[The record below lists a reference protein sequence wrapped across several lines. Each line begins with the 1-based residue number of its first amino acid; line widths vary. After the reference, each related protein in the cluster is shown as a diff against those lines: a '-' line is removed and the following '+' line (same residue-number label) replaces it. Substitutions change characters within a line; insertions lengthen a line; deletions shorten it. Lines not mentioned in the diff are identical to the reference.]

1 MTAEKLRPIRVGAV
15 SYLNSKPLLFGLAEQ
30 APFATLTLDLPS
42 RLATGLAED
51 RYDVALIPAI
61 EYFRQPGCEIV
72 SDACIAARGPVWSV
86 KLLFRTPP
94 EKVRTLALDEGSR
107 TSAALA
113 RILLHRR
120 CAIEPV
126 SRPLPIDAD
135 FRSADA
141 DAILV
146 IGDRAMHVRDEDY
159 ACVWDLAQEWGWG
172 GDTQGIPQYL
182 PFVFAMW
189 VARPG
194 VDREALTELEGAL
207 ARCRDEG
214 LIHAAR
220 IAADEGPP
228 LGLSPEAALD
238 YFRKHLH
245 FRLGRRER
253 AGLAAFYEQAVAL
266 NLAPAGREVRFHDCL
281 QR

>member
-1 MTAEKLRPIRVGAV
+1 MTADKLRPIRVGAV
-15 SYLNSKPLLFGLAEQ
+15 SYLNSKPLLYGLREE

-42 RLATGLAED
+42 RLAAGLADD

-61 EYFRQPGCEIV
+61 EYFRRPGCEIV

-86 KLLFRTPP
+86 KLLFRTAP
-94 EKVRTLALDEGSR
+94 EEVRTLALDEGSR
-107 TSAALA
+107 TSATLA
-113 RILLHRR
+113 RILLQRR
-120 CAIEPV
+120 YALDPV
-126 SRPLPIDAD
+126 SQPLPIDAD
-135 FRSADA
+135 FRTADA

-159 ACVWDLAQEWGWG
+159 ACVWDLAQAWGEEAN
-172 GDTQGIPQYL
+172 L

-194 VDREALTELEGAL
+194 VDREALAELEAAL
-207 ARCRDEG
+207 GRCRDAG
-214 LIHAAR
+214 LTYAER
-220 IAADEGPP
+220 IAAEEGPP
-228 LGLSPEAALD
+228 LGLSPQAALD

>member
-1 MTAEKLRPIRVGAV
+1 MTADPLRPIRVGAV
-15 SYLNSKPLLFGLAEQ
+15 SYLNSKPLLFGLSEQ
-30 APFATLTLDLPS
+30 APFAELTLDLPS
-42 RLATGLAED
+42 RLATGLAEE

-72 SDACIAARGPVWSV
+72 SDACIAAQGPVWSV
-86 KLLFRTPP
+86 KLLFRTSPDR
-94 EKVRTLALDEGSR
+94 VRTLALDEGSR
-107 TSAALA
+107 TSATLA

-120 CAIEPV
+120 CGIEPA

-135 FRSADA
+135 FRGADA

-159 ACVWDLAQEWGWG
+159 ACVWDLAQAWGEE
-172 GDTQGIPQYL
+172 QNL

-194 VDREALTELEGAL
+194 VDREALAELEAAL
-207 ARCRDEG
+207 SRCRDEG
-214 LIHAAR
+214 LIHAER
-220 IAADEGPP
+220 IAAEEGPP
-228 LGLSPEAALD
+228 LGLSPGAALD

>member
-1 MTAEKLRPIRVGAV
+1 MTADKLRPIRVGAV
-15 SYLNSKPLLFGLAEQ
+15 SYLNSKPLLHGLREE

-61 EYFRQPGCEIV
+61 EYFRRPGCEIV
-72 SDACIAARGPVWSV
+72 SDACIAAQGPVWSV
-86 KLLFRTPP
+86 KLLFRTAP

-107 TSAALA
+107 TSATLA

-120 CAIEPV
+120 YAIDPV

-135 FRSADA
+135 FRDADA

-159 ACVWDLAQEWGWG
+159 ACVWDLAQEWGEEHN
-172 GDTQGIPQYL
+172 L

-194 VDREALTELEGAL
+194 VDREALAELESAL
-207 ARCRDEG
+207 GRCRDAG
-214 LIHAAR
+214 LSHAER
-220 IAADEGPP
+220 IAAEEGPP

>member
-1 MTAEKLRPIRVGAV
+1 MTADKLRPIRVGAV
-15 SYLNSKPLLFGLAEQ
+15 SYLNSKPLLYGLREE

-42 RLATGLAED
+42 RLATGLAEE

-72 SDACIAARGPVWSV
+72 SDACIAAHGPVWSV
-86 KLLFRTPP
+86 KLLFRTEP

-107 TSAALA
+107 TSATLA

-120 CAIEPV
+120 CGIEP
-126 SRPLPIDAD
+126 SMRPLPIDAD
-135 FRSADA
+135 FGAADA
-141 DAILV
+141 DAVLV

-159 ACVWDLAQEWGWG
+159 ACVWDLAQAWGEERN
-172 GDTQGIPQYL
+172 L

-194 VDREALTELEGAL
+194 VDREALAELEAAL
-207 ARCRDEG
+207 GRCRDAG
-214 LIHAAR
+214 LSQAEQ
-220 IAADEGPP
+220 IAAEEGPP
-228 LGLSPEAALD
+228 LGLSPQAALD

-245 FRLGRRER
+245 FRLGRPER

>member
-1 MTAEKLRPIRVGAV
+1 MTVDPLRPIRVGAV
-15 SYLNSKPLLFGLAEQ
+15 SYLNSKPLLFGLTEQ
-30 APFATLTLDLPS
+30 APFAELTLDLPS
-42 RLATGLAED
+42 RLATGLAEE

-94 EKVRTLALDEGSR
+94 EQVRTLALDEGSR
-107 TSAALA
+107 TSSTLA

-120 CAIEPV
+120 CGIEPAM
-126 SRPLPIDAD
+126 RPLPIDAD
-135 FRSADA
+135 FRKADV
-141 DAILV
+141 DATLV
-146 IGDRAMHVRDEDY
+146 IGDRAMHVRDKEY
-159 ACVWDLAQEWGWG
+159 ACVWDLAQAWREEEN
-172 GDTQGIPQYL
+172 L

-194 VDREALTELEGAL
+194 VDRAALAELEAAL
-207 ARCRDEG
+207 SRCRDEG
-214 LIHAAR
+214 LLHAER
-220 IAADEGPP
+220 IAAEEGPP
-228 LGLSPEAALD
+228 LGLSPGAALD

-245 FRLGRRER
+245 FRLGRQER
-253 AGLAAFYEQAVAL
+253 AGLIAFYEQAVAL

>member
-1 MTAEKLRPIRVGAV
+1 MTADSLRPIRVGAV

-107 TSAALA
+107 TSATLA

-120 CAIEPV
+120 CGIEPTA
-126 SRPLPIDAD
+126 RQLPIDAD
-135 FRSADA
+135 FRDADA

-159 ACVWDLAQEWGWG
+159 ACVWDLAQAWVEEKN
-172 GDTQGIPQYL
+172 L

-194 VDREALTELEGAL
+194 VDREALAELEAAL

-214 LIHAAR
+214 LIHAER
-220 IAADEGPP
+220 IAAEEGPP
-228 LGLSPEAALD
+228 LGLSPKAALD